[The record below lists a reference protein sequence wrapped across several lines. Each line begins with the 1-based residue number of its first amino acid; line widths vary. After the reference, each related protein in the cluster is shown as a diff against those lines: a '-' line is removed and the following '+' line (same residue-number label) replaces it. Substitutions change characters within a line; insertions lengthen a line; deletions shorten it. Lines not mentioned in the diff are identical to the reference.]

1 MNNSATHLA
10 ISGIAALLL
19 VAAQQ
24 RCFPA
29 SATWSVAPLSDDW
42 SAAQNW
48 VPQTVPNTDTDTATF
63 EQSTITNVTLSAFIN
78 VSALKFPPDSD
89 AFTITSEPA
98 TVLSLF
104 GTGVENSSGRIQTFT
119 CVRNGG
125 FGGGF
130 YFFQGA
136 AAGTNTVF
144 ATAGNLV
151 SFNDFSNAAQATFL
165 VTNDPGVSGGDVLFF
180 DDSSAAEATFIVSTA
195 GNVDFLDR
203 ATAANAVFTV
213 TGGMYG
219 AGDAAFGTNATAGNA
234 VINCSA
240 GGEVVFT
247 EVATADHARI
257 TVAGAASTTES
268 QTHADFIGGSTAANS
283 RITLNG
289 GSAVGTAGAIMNL
302 FDESTAGAAQITLNG
317 GTNGGNGASV
327 VFYSKSN
334 GGTATFK
341 VFENGQIDISKNTLP
356 TIGIGS
362 LEGSG
367 QVFLGARTLT
377 IGSNNHNT
385 LFSGVLQDGGLSGK
399 TGGKLVKTGSGMLTL
414 SGANTYSGGTTV
426 NAGRLTIANTTGSGS
441 GAGAVQ
447 VNAGNLTGSGMIAG
461 ATTIGSGSGS
471 GALLAPGVGAKNPA
485 TLTLLSSLT
494 FNADGSLQER
504 LLTQQAQTDS
514 VVANGITINSGAQ
527 FTLQAIGR
535 KRLTS
540 GLVFMLINNT
550 SPDPISGTFANLA
563 DGSILNVGRNQLKV
577 SYEGGDGNDLTLTV
591 Q

>member
-1 MNNSATHLA
+1 VSAVTQ
-10 ISGIAALLL
+10 I
-19 VAAQQ
+19 
-24 RCFPA
+24 
-29 SATWSVAPLSDDW
+29 
-42 SAAQNW
+42 
-48 VPQTVPNTDTDTATF
+48 
-63 EQSTITNVTLSAFIN
+63 TLSAGVDVASLNF
-78 VSALKFPPDSD
+78 LRGGD
-89 AFTITSEPA
+89 AFTITAEPA
-98 TVLSLF
+98 TGIFFNGS
-104 GTGVENSSGRIQTFT
+104 GVKNASALVQNFVCI
-119 CVRNGG
+119 RNGG
-125 FGGGF
+125 FGSAF
-130 YFFQGA
+130 YFLGNA
-136 AAGTNTVF
+136 TAGENTLFTV
-144 ATAGNLV
+144 AGNLV
-151 SFNDFSNAAQATFL
+151 SFNDSSSADHAAFR
-165 VTNDPGVSGGDVLFF
+165 VTNDPGVSAGNVLLF
-180 DDSSAAEATFIVSTA
+180 DDSSAAEATFIVPTA
-195 GNVDFLDR
+195 GIVDFLDR
-203 ATAANAVFTV
+203 STGANAVFTA

-219 AGDAAFGTNATAGNA
+219 PGSVAFGTSATAGNA

-283 RITLNG
+283 RITLTG

-341 VFENGQIDISKNTLP
+341 VFDNGQIDISKNTLP